1 MKRYGF
7 FLLLFVMTAVTGCI
21 KDDNPYPDI
30 QNTTWKRTFGE
41 SWERVSFS
49 AGRVHHEIYF
59 LRDSVTIDSTDFYA
73 DYKKE
78 TEDNRHMISW
88 ISQDGNIKYSVFSL
102 GPDNVVIDLKPY
114 GGEGSWIGVTM
125 DAQLYYRDED
135 PVGGYNF

>member
-7 FLLLFVMTAVTGCI
+7 FLLLFVITAVAGCI
-21 KDDNPYPDI
+21 KDDNPYPEI

-59 LRDSVTIDSTDFYA
+59 LKDSVTIDSTDFYA

-78 TEDNRHMISW
+78 TEDNRHMFSW
-88 ISQDGNIKYSVFSL
+88 ISPDGNIKYRVFSL
-102 GPDNVVIDLKPY
+102 GPDNVVIGQWPY
-114 GGEGSWIGVTM
+114 GEGPWIGMNT
-125 DAQLYYRDED
+125 DGQLYYRDED
-135 PVGGYNF
+135 PAEGYNF